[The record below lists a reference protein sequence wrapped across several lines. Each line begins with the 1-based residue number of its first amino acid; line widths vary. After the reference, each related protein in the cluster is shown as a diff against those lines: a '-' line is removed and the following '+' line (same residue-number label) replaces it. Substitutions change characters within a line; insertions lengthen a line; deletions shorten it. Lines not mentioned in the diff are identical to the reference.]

1 MQLLKLWLQIQC
13 SDLHFI
19 CLLYKH
25 TNGDIFDD
33 FPKIS
38 AYFSKIFQDCS
49 KGQTNVSKHFL
60 IISEDDWRC
69 FNQTP
74 PNLSVVKGTKEKCY
88 KKVISS
94 YVRISHIY
102 LWCFII
108 YKHQWNTKW
117 AFARKLHILKRENNM
132 LFSHVKRSPSLWLQ
146 NKSRLFHWCL
156 YIKLSCAHLWD
167 IALNTRR

>member
-1 MQLLKLWLQIQC
+1 MTFFTISRSFPTTFRKSQEIFLN
-13 SDLHFI
+13 HFE
-19 CLLYKH
+19 
-25 TNGDIFDD
+25 
-33 FPKIS
+33 
-38 AYFSKIFQDCS
+38 
-49 KGQTNVSKHFL
+49 GQSNVS
-60 IISEDDWRC
+60 EDYRRLSIEIRIC
-69 FNQTP
+69 FDHAPT
-74 PNLSVVKGTKEKCY
+74 NLSVVKGTKEKCY

-102 LWCFII
+102 LWSFII